1 MLTKEIR
8 AFFEKNGVIL
18 SDEFEEQ
25 YAKNENHM
33 LQSECQL
40 RGILRLCKF
49 WKPFIMKDDFPN
61 LISEQLLTFD
71 RIHCSVISSTTNQN
85 AYIGNCA
92 RVIGKLPLHYVTQCN
107 PHGRT
112 SIVRGFGSCR
122 ETL

>member
-18 SDEFEEQ
+18 SDEFEEA
-25 YAKNENHM
+25 YGKNENHF

-40 RGILRLCKF
+40 IGIWRMCKF
-49 WKPFIMKDDFPN
+49 WKSYIREEDLPN
-61 LISEQLLTFD
+61 LISHQLLTFD
-71 RIHCSVISSTTNQN
+71 RIHCSVISSIADQN

-92 RVIGKLPLHYVTQCN
+92 RVIGKLPLNYVTQCN